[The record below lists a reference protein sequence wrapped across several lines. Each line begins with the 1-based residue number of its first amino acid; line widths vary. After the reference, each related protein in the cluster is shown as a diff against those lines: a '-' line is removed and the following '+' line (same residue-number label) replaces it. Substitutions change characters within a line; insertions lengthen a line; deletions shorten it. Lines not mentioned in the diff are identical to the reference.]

1 MKIDYK
7 KNFGNDGTVYRQTIK
22 IDKWL
27 KEYYNNYLLKLKIK
41 TDENYFK
48 NHSYSEKDLKI
59 KSIEYLENGINY
71 TNLIQLD
78 VFLQVINE
86 LNNNGYNFN
95 FKRLLWRNTI
105 IIVIQG
111 ATMKETIKKIIHVII
126 GILLFP
132 VVLLIAMATNDK

>member
-7 KNFGNDGTVYRQTIK
+7 KHFGNDGTVYTQTIK
-22 IDKWL
+22 IDEWL

-41 TDENYFK
+41 TDENFFK

-59 KSIEYLENGINY
+59 KSIEYLEKGINY

-78 VFLQVINE
+78 IFLQVINE
-86 LNNNGYNFN
+86 LNKNGYNFN

-105 IIVIQG
+105 IIV
-111 ATMKETIKKIIHVII
+111 
-126 GILLFP
+126 L
-132 VVLLIAMATNDK
+132 

>member
-7 KNFGNDGTVYRQTIK
+7 KHFGNDSTVYTQTIK
-22 IDKWL
+22 INKWL

-41 TDENYFK
+41 TDENFFK
-48 NHSYSEKDLKI
+48 NHSYSENDLKI

-78 VFLQVINE
+78 IFLQVINE
-86 LNNNGYNFN
+86 LNKNGYNFN

-105 IIVIQG
+105 IIVI
-111 ATMKETIKKIIHVII
+111 
-126 GILLFP
+126 
-132 VVLLIAMATNDK
+132 